1 MAPAKER
8 NAYFDFLRGI
18 AIIMVVGIHTFPAE
32 SVSLDTFNG
41 IISIVVRQI
50 LNAAVPI
57 FLAISGFFIA
67 SKDYSMGSRQH
78 LDFLKRQI
86 KKIYI
91 PVLIYSIPWL
101 VLDFHANPGNIG
113 LKIANYTL
121 CGYSIYYFVALII
134 QYYILSPLLMRIN
147 NSGGIILTTIISIIS
162 ISLITYLLKIKHF
175 AIPLLVYAG
184 PFPVWIAFFFLGMYF
199 SKHPY
204 KGSLLYPTI
213 VSIIG
218 LVLSIAEHM
227 YWTSQG
233 SMAFGIKLSSFIF
246 SGCLIWLLF
255 SLRLQQKFFD
265 NAFTKAINYIGG
277 ISFGMY
283 LLHMYVVMIVHRY
296 RSINSW
302 IIDWGCVL
310 LLTIG
315 IIYITKLIIPALS
328 KKYLGFK

>member
-1 MAPAKER
+1 MTSAKER
-8 NAYFDFLRGI
+8 NTYFDFLRGL

-32 SVSLDTFNG
+32 SVSIDTVHG
-41 IISIVVRQI
+41 LISIVVRQI

-67 SKDYSMGSRQH
+67 NRDYSMGSHRH
-78 LDFLKRQI
+78 IDFLKRQV

-91 PVLIYSIPWL
+91 PALIYSIPWFL
-101 VLDFHANPGNIG
+101 LDFHANPENIG
-113 LKIANYTL
+113 IKIANYTF
-121 CGYSIYYFVALII
+121 CGYSIYYFVALIV
-134 QYYILSPLLMRIN
+134 QYYILSPLLARIN
-147 NSGGIILTTIISIIS
+147 NSGGVILTTLLSTISIL
-162 ISLITYLLKIKHF
+162 LITYLLKIKHF

-204 KGSLLYPTI
+204 KGTLLYPAI
-213 VSIIG
+213 ASIIG
-218 LVLSIAEHM
+218 LALSVAEHM
-227 YWTSQG
+227 YWSSQG

-255 SLRLQQKFFD
+255 STRFQHNFCD
-265 NAFTKAINYIGG
+265 NALTKAINYIGG

-283 LLHMYVVMIVHRY
+283 LLHMYVVTIV
-296 RSINSW
+296 NSYLSVENW
-302 IIDWGCVL
+302 IIDWCCVL

-315 IIYITKLIIPALS
+315 IIYITKLVIPTLS